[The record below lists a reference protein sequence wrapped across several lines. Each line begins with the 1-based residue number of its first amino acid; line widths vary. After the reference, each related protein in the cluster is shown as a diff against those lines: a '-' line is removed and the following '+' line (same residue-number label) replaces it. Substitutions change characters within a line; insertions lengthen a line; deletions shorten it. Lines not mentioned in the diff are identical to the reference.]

1 MLHGQQMTPRR
12 LPDIPIDPPKEYFA
26 SVGEVAIRWSRLE
39 YQMSVLARVGFKLG
53 KDEQRSLII
62 GMDMTTLTGVLRA
75 VAQGWVKDRPFAQ
88 ELTALA
94 DDIAKLRNRRGD
106 FVHGLYGYWLGTTK
120 PWQLFKLKSPKQR
133 GNIASEEISP
143 EAISRFAAE
152 LRALQFRAQDL
163 TTRLKAI
170 HGTRS

>member
-1 MLHGQQMTPRR
+1 MATKR
-12 LPDIPIDPPKEYFA
+12 LPEIPVDPPKEYFS

-75 VAQGWVKDRPFAQ
+75 VVQGWVKDQVLARD
-88 ELTALA
+88 LTAPA
-94 DDIAKLRNRRGD
+94 NDIAKLRNRRGD
-106 FVHGLYGYWLGTTK
+106 FVHGLYGHWLGRPQ

-133 GNIASEEISP
+133 GNIASEQISP
-143 EAISRFAAE
+143 EIISRFAAD
-152 LRALQFRAQDL
+152 LRALQVRAQDL
-163 TTRLKAI
+163 TSRLKAV
-170 HGTRS
+170 HGTKPWAA

>member
-1 MLHGQQMTPRR
+1 MATKR
-12 LPDIPIDPPKEYFA
+12 LPEIPIDPPKEYFSA
-26 SVGEVAIRWSRLE
+26 VGEVAIRWSRLE

-75 VAQGWVKDRPFAQ
+75 VAKGWVQDRVLARD
-88 ELTALA
+88 LTALA
-94 DDIAKLRNRRGD
+94 DDIAELRNRRGD
-106 FVHGLYGYWLGTTK
+106 LVHGLYGYWLGKPK

-143 EAISRFAAE
+143 EIISNFGAE
-152 LRALQFRAQDL
+152 LRALQVRAQDL
-163 TTRLKAI
+163 TKRLKAV
-170 HGTRS
+170 HGTRP